1 MEIALVV
8 LSIISLSFMIAY
20 VAVVKKLK
28 TVSDGFAQ
36 LLVAYSSM
44 STTLESTQSFAS
56 SPEDQDIHKENFIKF
71 LSDSRDWAYD
81 YIENVQ
87 SEIKLM
93 KEQIGSDI
101 EYYEKYG
108 EASKGMFAPYD
119 SVMPKF
125 CEVYRGLEKMIPED
139 IDDRR

>member
-1 MEIALVV
+1 MEIALAV

-44 STTLESTQSFAS
+44 STALETTQSFAS

-71 LSDSRDWAYD
+71 LSDSRDWAFD
-81 YIENVQ
+81 YIERSQ
-87 SEIKLM
+87 ETIKEVIEELNSIDK
-93 KEQIGSDI
+93 KELSD
-101 EYYEKYG
+101 KLLTL
-108 EASKGMFAPYD
+108 S
-119 SVMPKF
+119 
-125 CEVYRGLEKMIPED
+125 PEN

>member
-28 TVSDGFAQ
+28 TISDGFAQ

-44 STTLESTQSFAS
+44 SSALDSTQSFQS

-71 LSDSRDWAYD
+71 LSDSRDWAFD
-81 YIENVQ
+81 YIEEVQ
-87 SEIKLM
+87 KGLQDFIKSVEPSINHFDKFGIITEGSPNYKDM
-93 KEQIGSDI
+93 KVISDNF
-101 EYYEKYG
+101 K
-108 EASKGMFAPYD
+108 KLFNN
-119 SVMPKF
+119 
-125 CEVYRGLEKMIPED
+125 
-139 IDDRR
+139 